1 MMPMSGAEGH
11 KQCQRRWERQPIA
24 EGHAVVATSTI
35 TIKTSQAG
43 TGPASRFEEGEEEW
57 R

>member
-1 MMPMSGAEGH
+1 MMPMSGAKGH

-43 TGPASRFEEGEEEW
+43 TGPASRFEEGEEEEI
-57 R
+57 